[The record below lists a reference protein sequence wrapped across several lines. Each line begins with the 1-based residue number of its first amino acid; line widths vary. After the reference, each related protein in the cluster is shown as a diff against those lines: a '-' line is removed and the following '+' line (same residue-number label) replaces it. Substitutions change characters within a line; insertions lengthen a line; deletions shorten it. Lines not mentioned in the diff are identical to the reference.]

1 MPRLVTA
8 TTKGFM
14 SVFVRHSDSSHGFK
28 AIKNQIIALMATLL
42 LNACATI
49 PVEERA
55 THRQKI
61 NTRAD
66 NTISALVAKK
76 PELVGELDACVG
88 YFVGHVSGV
97 KAPAVGAGIGMGVL
111 VDKVQSTR
119 TYLDIKRLD
128 LGLGLGSGAYRT
140 IILFHNHEALA
151 TFRSGTWKTAL
162 STESVFGEKQST
174 VVKGADGGASIHVL
188 AETGVALTASV
199 RLVRLS
205 VNEDLTDSGVSEVSI
220 PNTGFTTFDQQ
231 GKDAPRIWE
240 HRLPFLAQKVID
252 EGYDLPLPY
261 GVGITYANVNQDML
275 LSGLEVGINGRDKE
289 PFEFVAFSDAN
300 AENDTG
306 QMKIDAWLF
315 PFMNVFAL
323 LGKIDGE
330 ATMDVL
336 LDGNGMLDHLDV
348 TCGGFPP
355 NPLCPALK
363 DKTFTL
369 PIETTFSGTT
379 YGVGTILA
387 GGWHNW
393 FVAIPITFTY
403 ADMDTTDT
411 DGIALTVTPRFGRS
425 INMERWGNLSLFGG
439 GNYLDAE
446 LSVAGTVS
454 TPDDLIVIDYTIEQ
468 KNEDKWN
475 LLVGGNWDIN
485 KRWSFSAEYNGFIG
499 SREALIMSFTS
510 RF

>member
-1 MPRLVTA
+1 
-8 TTKGFM
+8 M
-14 SVFVRHSDSSHGFK
+14 SVFVRHSDFWHAFK
-28 AIKNQIIALMATLL
+28 TVRNYFIALTTGLL
-42 LNACATI
+42 LSACTTI

-55 THRQKI
+55 TLRQQL
-61 NTRAD
+61 NSRAD
-66 NTISALVAKK
+66 NTVAALVAKQ
-76 PELVGELDACVG
+76 PELAGELEACAG
-88 YFVGHVSGV
+88 YFVGRVSSV

-111 VDKVQSTR
+111 VDRAQSTR
-119 TYLDIKRLD
+119 TYLDIQRLD
-128 LGLGLGSGAYRT
+128 LGLGWGKGAYR
-140 IILFHNHEALA
+140 ILILFDEYKMLEA
-151 TFRSGTWKTAL
+151 FRSGTWKTAL

-174 VVKGADGGASIHVL
+174 MVTGADDGTSIHVL
-188 AETGVALTASV
+188 AESGVALTASA

-231 GKDAPRIWE
+231 GEDAPRIWE

-261 GVGITYANVNQDML
+261 GIGVTYANVNQDML
-275 LSGLEVGINGRDKE
+275 LSGLEVGINGREKT

-306 QMKIDAWLF
+306 QLKIDAWLF

-323 LGKIDGE
+323 LGKIDGV
-330 ATMDVL
+330 ARMDVL
-336 LDGNGMLDHLDV
+336 LDGNGMLDQLDA

-355 NPLCPALK
+355 NPLCPILR

-369 PIETTFSGTT
+369 PIETSFSGTT
-379 YGVGTILA
+379 YGIGTILA

-403 ADMDTTDT
+403 ADMDSTDT

-425 INMERWGNLSLFGG
+425 IHMGQWGNLSLFTG

-446 LSVAGTVS
+446 LEVAGTVS

-485 KRWSFSAEYNGFIG
+485 RRWSFSAEYNGFIG
-499 SREALIMSFTS
+499 SREAFIMSLTS